1 VNPVVLEALVSLN
14 EDGHRRVEA
23 NAYFG
28 HALCCLQGNPAT
40 LAAAP
45 KDLIP
50 KDQRYSGLITVRL
63 LHAADNF
70 SFGCAPA
77 LLHVWM

>member
-1 VNPVVLEALVSLN
+1 MDALVSLN

-28 HALCCLQGNPAT
+28 HALCCLQGNPT
-40 LAAAP
+40 ILAAAP

-50 KDQRYSGLITVRL
+50 EDQTYSGLVTVGL
-63 LHAADNF
+63 LHASDNF
-70 SFGCAPA
+70 SFGCAPV
-77 LLHVWM
+77 LLHV

>member
-1 VNPVVLEALVSLN
+1 MDALVSLN
-14 EDGHRRVEA
+14 EDGHRVVEA

-28 HALCCLQGNPAT
+28 HALCCLQGNSAI

-50 KDQRYSGLITVRL
+50 VDQMYSGLIPVRL
-63 LHAADNF
+63 LRAADNF
-70 SFGCAPA
+70 SFGCAPV
-77 LLHVWM
+77 LLRV